1 MWWESELSSRNL
13 KDKEK
18 EGANPTNFKIPDR
31 IEDMSPLPSPHR
43 KNNFNDNARGRLPSA
58 SPDFGGR

>member
-1 MWWESELSSRNL
+1 MPSESSLSSRNL
-13 KDKEK
+13 KDKDSIHPV
-18 EGANPTNFKIPDR
+18 APKIPDR

-43 KNNFNDNARGRLPSA
+43 RGNFEANQRGRLPSH